1 MGNFDLTLA
10 LETFQLFLNSAS
22 LRLYEPPV
30 VDKNL
35 IRSLSKSLSS
45 VSMAM
50 DSPLDK
56 IYRSSAVLTTWFNSW
71 LALPISTYYF
81 QTTAVGS
88 HLVYALVML
97 ARWARLSTPRA
108 MYEGRTSMPDD
119 PSANNPNVALY
130 DSDMANTQR
139 GSGMASSK
147 NGAPHDH
154 MPARPDLEDSDLAAA
169 VAVLRTQLQTQPG
182 LMINIP
188 EILSAICNRFE
199 HANAT
204 FQLCSVDTERINK
217 NIWMMTA
224 LKVRIAR
231 AKLEKWA
238 ELVAEGGERL
248 GQENRADGD
257 QRMAEWQAAMHLPQT
272 ECMGLED
279 LGIVPTE
286 YQQQPQLENT
296 WGHSPNTPWTTDL
309 LSGFDPSSFFD
320 GYLDWSSVGMNVTSP
335 MER

>member
-1 MGNFDLTLA
+1 
-10 LETFQLFLNSAS
+10 
-22 LRLYEPPV
+22 
-30 VDKNL
+30 
-35 IRSLSKSLSS
+35 
-45 VSMAM
+45 MAM

-108 MYEGRTSMPDD
+108 MYEGRTSMPND
-119 PSANNPNVALY
+119 PSENNPNVALY
-130 DSDMANTQR
+130 NSDMANAQR
-139 GSGMASSK
+139 ESAMASGK
-147 NGAPHDH
+147 GGASHGH
-154 MPARPDLEDSDLAAA
+154 VPARPDLEDTDLAAA

-238 ELVAEGGERL
+238 ELVAEGGESL

-279 LGIVPTE
+279 LGILPTE
-286 YQQQPQLENT
+286 YQQQPQVENT
-296 WGHSPNTPWTTDL
+296 WGHATNTPPWTTDL

-320 GYLDWSSVGMNVTSP
+320 GYLDWNSVAMNATSP

>member
-1 MGNFDLTLA
+1 
-10 LETFQLFLNSAS
+10 
-22 LRLYEPPV
+22 
-30 VDKNL
+30 
-35 IRSLSKSLSS
+35 
-45 VSMAM
+45 MAM

-130 DSDMANTQR
+130 NSDMANVQR
-139 GSGMASSK
+139 ESGMASGKS
-147 NGAPHDH
+147 GAPHER

-169 VAVLRTQLQTQPG
+169 VAVLRAQLQTQPG

-188 EILSAICNRFE
+188 EILSAICSRFE

-238 ELVAEGGERL
+238 ELVAEGGDSL

-279 LGIVPTE
+279 LGILPTE
-286 YQQQPQLENT
+286 YQQQPQVENT
-296 WGHSPNTPWTTDL
+296 WGHATNTSWTADL

-320 GYLDWSSVGMNVTSP
+320 GYLDWNSVGMNVPSH

>member
-1 MGNFDLTLA
+1 
-10 LETFQLFLNSAS
+10 
-22 LRLYEPPV
+22 
-30 VDKNL
+30 
-35 IRSLSKSLSS
+35 
-45 VSMAM
+45 
-50 DSPLDK
+50 
-56 IYRSSAVLTTWFNSW
+56 
-71 LALPISTYYF
+71 
-81 QTTAVGS
+81 
-88 HLVYALVML
+88 
-97 ARWARLSTPRA
+97 

-130 DSDMANTQR
+130 NSDMTNGQR
-139 GSGMASSK
+139 VSGMASGKS
-147 NGAPHDH
+147 GASHEG
-154 MPARPDLEDSDLAAA
+154 MPSRPDLEDSDLAAA

-204 FQLCSVDTERINK
+204 FQLCSLDSERVNK

-238 ELVAEGGERL
+238 ELVAEGGETL

-272 ECMGLED
+272 ECTGLEE
-279 LGIVPTE
+279 LGILPTE
-286 YQQQPQLENT
+286 YLQQPQVENT
-296 WGHSPNTPWTTDL
+296 WGHTANTSWTTDL
-309 LSGFDPSSFFD
+309 LSGFDPNNFFD
-320 GYLDWSSVGMNVTSP
+320 GYPDWNSVGMGITSP

>member
-1 MGNFDLTLA
+1 
-10 LETFQLFLNSAS
+10 
-22 LRLYEPPV
+22 
-30 VDKNL
+30 
-35 IRSLSKSLSS
+35 
-45 VSMAM
+45 M

-71 LALPISTYYF
+71 LALPMSTYYF

-130 DSDMANTQR
+130 NSDMGNAQR
-139 GSGMASSK
+139 QSGMASGKSC
-147 NGAPHDH
+147 APHDH
-154 MPARPDLEDSDLAAA
+154 MHARPDLEDTDLAAA

-188 EILSAICNRFE
+188 EILTAICNRFE

-204 FQLCSVDTERINK
+204 FQLCSVDSGRVNK
-217 NIWMMTA
+217 NIWMMNA

-238 ELVAEGGERL
+238 ELVAETGESL

-279 LGIVPTE
+279 LSMLPTE
-286 YQQQPQLENT
+286 CQQQPQLENT
-296 WGHSPNTPWTTDL
+296 WENATSPPWTTDL

-320 GYLDWSSVGMNVTSP
+320 GYLDWSSVAMNVTPP